1 MSFLSDTCLAEV
13 SSTPF
18 ASLGISTKKTD
29 KACLNSQVSSK
40 METNIHG
47 SHHFPDPDQLCQINL
62 PLYRDFIE
70 KKTSLTYKVENEFN
84 MRSGKHLNT
93 LSGWKTNSSEVAN
106 RKGNGVLKEYIQ
118 HEVGN
123 RIINIFDKY
132 REANYANA

>member
-1 MSFLSDTCLAEV
+1 
-13 SSTPF
+13 
-18 ASLGISTKKTD
+18 
-29 KACLNSQVSSK
+29 

-84 MRSGKHLNT
+84 MRSGKHLNI
-93 LSGWKTNSSEVAN
+93 LSGWKTNSSEVGN

-118 HEVGN
+118 HEVGH